1 MKIYTFIIVLFLL
14 SVNTIKSQEKAK
26 DTLFF
31 KLDGKYLSKS
41 KDKESKLYI
50 IKNNYDVREGAV
62 YFKEYKV
69 VKCTKPQEVFCFK
82 KFAESAKLYRIN
94 NKKQLSEL
102 KIMNLFDN
110 YIVVIVNKKDEEKK
124 YVEVEPVFKIE

>member
-1 MKIYTFIIVLFLL
+1 M
-14 SVNTIKSQEKAK
+14 NTIKSQEKAK

-31 KLDGKYLSKS
+31 KLDDKYLSES
-41 KDKESKLYI
+41 KDQESKLYI

-62 YFKEYKV
+62 YFKEYKI
-69 VKCTKPQEVFCFK
+69 VKCTKPQKVLCFK
-82 KFAESAKLYRIN
+82 KFAESSKLYRIN

-110 YIVVIVNKKDEEKK
+110 YIVVIVNKKDDVTK
-124 YVEVEPVFKIE
+124 YVEVAPVFKIE